1 MIRTA
6 TSRNAGLPFILVAVF
21 MDILGIGL
29 ALPVLPMLVGEYT
42 ATRELQAYWYGA
54 LVVAYGGMQFLC
66 APLLGA
72 LSDRYGRRP
81 VLLLSIFGLGL
92 HYLLTAVA
100 PSLAFLLLARVIGG
114 VTGGSYSVANA
125 YISDVTTREN
135 RARSFGLLGA
145 VFGLGFICG
154 PVLGGVL
161 GGIDLHLPFY
171 AAAGLSLVN
180 GLYGYLMVPES
191 LTKDRRA
198 PFSLANANPV
208 AALLRLVRN
217 REVGSLVAVFAL
229 VVLAQVLLQTSW
241 VLFTHFRFD
250 WGPRENGFSLF
261 TVGVM
266 ATVVQGGLMGRLLRN
281 FGEVRLALLGLA
293 TGAVAFLLYGLAQEG
308 WMIFVIIVA
317 HFLSFAVP
325 PALQAIVS
333 KSVEVNEQGVT
344 LGSLS
349 SINSFMFIV
358 APLIGAPL
366 LGRVSQLPASDWR
379 VGATFYVSALL
390 QTLALALAWRHFSR
404 RRVAAAI

>member
-21 MDILGIGL
+21 IDILGIGL

-42 ATRELQAYWYGA
+42 ATGELQAYWYGA
-54 LVVAYGGMQFLC
+54 LVIAYGGMQFLC

-81 VLLLSIFGLGL
+81 VLLVSIFGLGL

-100 PSLAFLLLARVIGG
+100 PSLAFMLLARMIGG
-114 VTGGSYSVANA
+114 VAGASYSVANA
-125 YISDVTTREN
+125 YISDITTREN

-198 PFSLANANPV
+198 AFSLAKANPV
-208 AALLRLVRN
+208 AALRRLARN
-217 REVGSLVAVFAL
+217 RDVGSLVAVFTL
-229 VVLAQVLLQTSW
+229 MVLAQVLLQTSW
-241 VLFTHFRFD
+241 VLFTHFRFG
-250 WGPRENGFSLF
+250 WGPRENGFALF

-266 ATVVQGGLMGRLLRN
+266 AALVQGGLMGRLLRR

-293 TGAVAFLLYGLAQEG
+293 TGALAFLLYGLAQEG
-308 WMIFVIIVA
+308 WMMFVIIVA
-317 HFLSFAVP
+317 NFLSFAVP

-333 KSVEVNEQGVT
+333 KSVDANEQGVT

-379 VGATFYVSALL
+379 VGATFYVSAVL
-390 QTLALALAWRHFSR
+390 QTLALAIAWRHFSR
-404 RRVAAAI
+404 RRVVAAT